1 MDRRMTVY
9 ERTGIRLHLM
19 MCVLCRRYRKQL
31 LLIRSLLRQDNSDN
45 TTHHHL
51 SEEARK
57 RIARELTNET
67 D

>member
-1 MDRRMTVY
+1 MDRRMTLY

-31 LLIRSLLRQDNSDN
+31 LFIRSLLRKESSGNS
-45 TTHHHL
+45 TRHL
-51 SEEARK
+51 SDKARK
-57 RIARELTNET
+57 RIAEELTNEV

>member
-45 TTHHHL
+45 TTRHHL

>member
-31 LLIRSLLRQDNSDN
+31 LLIRSLLRKDNSD
-45 TTHHHL
+45 TTTHHL